1 MLANKA
7 DGRCPNA
14 GNIRSV
20 CHDQENLDQ
29 SRWMQSEYVVRSHF
43 DVLVMDL
50 KSWINDL
57 DPGLSRLLIDRFFEV
72 LEQNIIYF
80 TEF

>member
-1 MLANKA
+1 MFANKA
-7 DGRCPNA
+7 DSRCPNT

-29 SRWMQSEYVVRSHF
+29 SGWMQSEHFVRSHF

-50 KSWINDL
+50 KSWIYDL
-57 DPGLSRLLIDRFFEV
+57 DPGAARPLSGRFFEV